1 MGDIMNELE
10 WYLVDLLQGYL
21 TYDDKPVQVVKN
33 FNNNPT
39 RPVITL
45 DIQSVTLQKIYN
57 EPSLCERHW
66 DYRSDININLWCDNE
81 AQRQNLVEQILDCFY
96 KEQTGHYR
104 YCPNYSDGNCKTL
117 TSTCPASSRTNCR
130 CPKPDK
136 NGFTSL
142 QYRHNIVNGSLMVE
156 HPFELDE
163 VSDHP
168 PLLRS
173 IFRCTADYVII
184 RGMAAHVRRVEIGD
198 VDVIEH
204 PKYELVDDEE
214 NGGSDDGD
222 TPSDTN
228 P

>member
-1 MGDIMNELE
+1 MMNELE

-33 FNNNPT
+33 FNQNPS

-45 DIQSVTLQKIYN
+45 DIQSVIVQKIYN
-57 EPSLCERHW
+57 DPSLCERHW

-81 AQRQNLVEQILDCFY
+81 AQRQSLVEQILDCFY
-96 KEQTGHYR
+96 NEQTSHYR
-104 YCPNYSDGNCKTL
+104 YCPNYEDGNCKTL
-117 TSTCPASSRTNCR
+117 ESVCPATTRTNCK
-130 CPKPDK
+130 CPKPDAY
-136 NGFTSL
+136 GFTSL
-142 QYRHNIVNGSLMVE
+142 QYRHNIVHGSLMVE

-184 RGMAAHVRRVEIGD
+184 KGMPVPVKKVDIGE
-198 VDVIEH
+198 VGVIER
-204 PKYELVDDEE
+204 PNYELVDDEE
-214 NGGSDDGD
+214 NPDGSDDGD
-222 TPSDTN
+222 DPSDTN

>member
-1 MGDIMNELE
+1 MMNELE

-33 FNNNPT
+33 FNHNPS

-45 DIQSVTLQKIYN
+45 DIQSVIVQKIYN
-57 EPSLCERHW
+57 DPSLCERHW

-96 KEQTGHYR
+96 KEQTSHYR
-104 YCPNYSDGNCKTL
+104 YCPNYENGNCKTL
-117 TSTCPASSRTNCR
+117 TAVCPATTRTNSR
-130 CPKPDK
+130 CPKPDEH
-136 NGFTSL
+136 GFTSL
-142 QYRHNIVNGSLMVE
+142 QYRHNIVQGSLIVE

-184 RGMAAHVRRVEIGD
+184 KGIPVPVKKVDIGE

-214 NGGSDDGD
+214 NIDGSDDGD
-222 TPSDTN
+222 NPSDTN